1 LSLQARHC
9 AKTYFNLIVKFPSTM
24 EINSTSLDSASISS
38 VIRINKNRKVN
49 NAAQQYNHIFLS
61 NTEQQFYDE
70 ILKHFND
77 STKKQEFFGE
87 EEYITFDIPQI
98 SSDELANVTRKVEL
112 FFEMNLHKIVTTTP
126 SLNNNKRLDVKIKWL
141 FYS

>member
-1 LSLQARHC
+1 
-9 AKTYFNLIVKFPSTM
+9 M